1 MIDKATIQRI
11 KDTAN
16 IVEVVGDYVH
26 LTRRGANYIGLCP
39 FHNERTPSFSV
50 NSRRNFCYCFS
61 CHKGGSPV
69 NFIMEKEGISYH
81 DALLQLAKKYGIKV
95 EERELTDEEKEART
109 ERESLMV
116 ASEWAMK
123 RMEQDLRDTQEGRDI
138 GLTYLYERGVTD
150 EAIKAFHLG
159 YALDKSDYLTRAML
173 STGFELD
180 VLRKLSLTGVSGQG
194 HAYDKYR
201 GRVIFPIMNSAGK
214 IVAFGGRDLKGG
226 PAKYINSAESALYSK
241 SHELYGIFQ
250 AKAEIQRA
258 DKCFL
263 VEGYLD
269 VISMWQSGL
278 QNAVASS
285 GTALTH
291 EQINLIHRFTNNVTI
306 LYDGDSAGIHATLR
320 AIDMLISHKINV
332 RVLTLPDNHDPDS
345 FSHINTPEQF
355 RQYIE
360 QHEVDV
366 ITYKIR
372 MLLDQSANDIQK
384 RAEAINSICLTI
396 ARIHDEATRMI
407 HIIEFSNVA
416 GIPQQN
422 IISIVNRC
430 RIKVIEEYKRERELN
445 SLNRKEGKIFSSGH
459 NDNEHTDAISQYPTA
474 DISQENKEQENNN
487 LPDGERGGADIK
499 NEGAAPQIMQRN
511 PLKPLELDLMRLC
524 VRYGFLPISDDTLV
538 VEFIADELEAD
549 NITFTY
555 QPLNK
560 LLSCMLDMLDEY
572 FDKLHEFESK
582 LNIKI
587 NKQREQG
594 IHEIAA
600 RGLSI
605 ADIEREEKRLE
616 EQLDNTRHE
625 ELLIFRREY
634 PSIIMASDAD
644 ADIRNITTQL
654 ITDRHILSN
663 IYIKT
668 EHEHPE
674 DQLYI
679 SVPRAIVVL
688 KNEILEMQTQKLIND
703 ISMAQ
708 QNNDWEKVKE
718 LQLKVINMNKFRSGI
733 AKTIGDRIIS
743 PRLIPARKYQR

>member
-123 RMEQDLRDTQEGRDI
+123 RMQQDLRDTQEGREI
-138 GLTYLYERGVTD
+138 GLSYLYERGVTD

-194 HAYDKYR
+194 HTYDKYR

-214 IVAFGGRDLKGG
+214 IVAFGGRDLKGAA
-226 PAKYINSAESALYSK
+226 AKYINSAESALYSK

-306 LYDGDSAGIHATLR
+306 LYDGDNAGIHATLR

-332 RVLTLPDNHDPDS
+332 KVLTLPDNHDPDS

-360 QHEVDV
+360 QHEVNV
-366 ITYKIR
+366 ITYKMR

-384 RAEAINSICLTI
+384 RAEAINSICMTI
-396 ARIHDEATRMI
+396 AHIHDEATRMV
-407 HIIEFSNVA
+407 HIIEFSSTA

-422 IISIVNRC
+422 IISIVNKC
-430 RIKVIEEYKRERELN
+430 RIKVIEEYKRERELKADYG
-445 SLNRKEGKIFSSGH
+445 LRQADKETEKH
-459 NDNEHTDAISQYPTA
+459 KPAEEKNVVT
-474 DISQENKEQENNN
+474 
-487 LPDGERGGADIK
+487 DIK
-499 NEGAAPQIMQRN
+499 TELGSQQKLQSN

-524 VRYGFLPISDDTLV
+524 VRYGFLPITDDSLV

-549 NITFTY
+549 NISFTY

-560 LLSCMLDMLDEY
+560 LLSCMLDMLDDY
-572 FDKLHEFESK
+572 FDKLQEFESK
-582 LNIKI
+582 LNITI
-587 NKQREQG
+587 NEQREQG
-594 IHEIAA
+594 IQEIAA

-616 EQLDNTRHE
+616 ERLDKTRQE
-625 ELLIFRREY
+625 ELLLFRREY
-634 PSIIMASDAD
+634 PSMIMASDAD

-654 ITDRHILSN
+654 ITDRHILSG
-663 IYIKT
+663 IYTKT
-668 EHEHPE
+668 DQERPE
-674 DQLYI
+674 NQLYV

-688 KNEILEMQTQKLIND
+688 KNEILEMQTRKLIND
-703 ISMAQ
+703 ISIAQ
-708 QNNDWEKVKE
+708 QNNDWEKVKD

-733 AKTIGDRIIS
+733 AKTIGERIIS
-743 PRLIPARKYQR
+743 PRLIPARKH